1 MGGGYIMS
9 YLEEMLEFNKKFVEN
24 KQYLPD
30 SATKFPRKKIAI
42 LTCMDT
48 RLTQLLL
55 NALDLKNGDVQMVKV
70 AGAIVRHPFGDAMRS
85 LLVAVYE
92 LGVEDIVV
100 IGHHDCGVKGLEAP
114 KILNKMKERN
124 IDQKKID
131 FVVRYCHLDLN
142 RYLKGFDDVGQSI
155 LETVSM
161 IKHHP
166 LIPSDIRVHG
176 FVIDPATGKVDNI
189 TS

>member
-1 MGGGYIMS
+1 MS
-9 YLEEMLEFNKKFVEN
+9 FLEEMLEFNRKFVEN
-24 KQYLPD
+24 KGYLPD
-30 SATKFPRKKIAI
+30 AASKFPRKKMVI

-55 NALDLKNGDVQMVKV
+55 DALDLKNGDVQMIKV

-100 IGHHDCGVKGLEAP
+100 VGHHDCGVKGLEAS
-114 KILNKMKERN
+114 KILAKMKDRN

-131 FVVRYCHLDLN
+131 FVIRYCHIDME
-142 RYLKGFDDVGQSI
+142 RYLKGFEEVGHSVS
-155 LETVSM
+155 ETVSM

-176 FVIDPATGKVDNI
+176 FIIDPSTGKLETTVP
-189 TS
+189 

>member
-1 MGGGYIMS
+1 MS
-9 YLEEMLEFNKKFVEN
+9 YLEEMLEFNKKFVED
-24 KQYLPD
+24 KGYLPD
-30 SATKFPRKKIAI
+30 VTSKFPKKKMVI

-48 RLTQLLL
+48 RLIHLLL
-55 NALDLKNGDVQMVKV
+55 AALDLKNGDVQIVKV

-100 IGHHDCGVKGLEAP
+100 VGHHDCGVKGLEAS
-114 KILNKMKERN
+114 KIISKMKERN

-131 FVVRYCHLDLN
+131 FTVHYCHIDIN
-142 RYLKGFDDVGQSI
+142 RYLKGFDDVGHSVAD
-155 LETVSM
+155 TVNL

-166 LIPSDIRVHG
+166 LIPADVRVHG
-176 FVIDPATGKVDNI
+176 FVIDPETGKLDNVI
-189 TS
+189 P